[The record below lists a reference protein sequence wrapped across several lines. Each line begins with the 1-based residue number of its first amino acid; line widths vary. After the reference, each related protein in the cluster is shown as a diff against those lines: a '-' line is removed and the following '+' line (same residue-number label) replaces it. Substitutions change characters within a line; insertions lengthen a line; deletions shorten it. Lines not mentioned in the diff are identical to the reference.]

1 MTHTKQQTISKETL
15 MEIAVWEMKREWE
28 VKILCTTYWL
38 SPQKV
43 EKKKE
48 RSEPDL
54 LNLAS
59 EMCLCV
65 CVYI

>member
-28 VKILCTTYWL
+28 VKIQLTDCPL
-38 SPQKV
+38 RKL
-43 EKKKE
+43 KKKE